1 MTLTDRP
8 QEEVTTQ
15 STAPS
20 RRSVAP
26 RVIGGMVLVLIGAL
40 WLLERT
46 GAIDISVTAVLALA
60 TVVIGIS
67 LMLLARD
74 GPHVGL
80 IVLGSVLALAAWIT
94 AVAPFEGFQGGIGD
108 RTVVVDTVDAIRPDY
123 NVAMGK
129 LTLDLTGMDDIE
141 AATRLTASVGMG
153 ELLIRVPE
161 GTAVAVEA
169 TVGAGQIQIFDRV
182 VDGVGLDE
190 TYQSPG
196 FDETRGHLSLEL
208 EVFTGR
214 VEVTDG

>member
-8 QEEVTTQ
+8 PQETTTQ
-15 STAPS
+15 KTSARQS
-20 RRSVAP
+20 SVTP
-26 RVIGGMVLVLIGAL
+26 QIVGGGVLVLIGIL
-40 WLLERT
+40 WLLERI
-46 GAIDISVTAVLALA
+46 GAVDISVTAVLALA
-60 TVVIGIS
+60 TMAIGIS

-80 IVLGSVLALAAWIT
+80 IVLGTILGLGAWIT

-108 RTVVVDTVDAIRPDY
+108 RTVAVSSVDAIQPDY

-129 LTLDLTGMDDIE
+129 LTLDLREMSDIQQ
-141 AATRLTASVGMG
+141 ATSLTASVGMG
-153 ELLIRVPE
+153 ELVVRVPE
-161 GTAVAVEA
+161 GTSVEVDA
-169 TVGAGQIQIFDRV
+169 RVGAGQIEIFERV

-190 TYQSPG
+190 TYRSPG
-196 FDETRGHLSLEL
+196 FDTLDDHLVLQL